1 MAKADD
7 EQVTMTKGELEA
19 MLADR
24 DKRSK
29 MTDEEK
35 QIRAIVREE
44 VGSTLDEK
52 LSAFFDLGEN
62 GEGGNNDGGG
72 AQETFLT
79 KLAKAI
85 TTTA

>member
-1 MAKADD
+1 MADKKD
-7 EQVTMTKGELEA
+7 EQITMTKGELET

-24 DKRSK
+24 DKRAK

-35 QIRAIVREE
+35 QIRSIVREE

-52 LSAFFDLGEN
+52 LSAFFDLDG
-62 GEGGNNDGGG
+62 GDGGNNDGGG
-72 AQETFLT
+72 TQETFLT

-85 TTTA
+85 TTTT